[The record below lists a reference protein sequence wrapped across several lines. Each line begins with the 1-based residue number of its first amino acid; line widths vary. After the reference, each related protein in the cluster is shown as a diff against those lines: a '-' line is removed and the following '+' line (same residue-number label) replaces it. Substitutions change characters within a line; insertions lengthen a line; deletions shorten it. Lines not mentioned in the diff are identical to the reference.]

1 MIIPTDYLNIYT
13 TENQAKQINSLLL
26 KYTHDNITITDAT
39 AGIGGNSLQFC
50 KCFKN
55 VICIE
60 NNYNTFNVL
69 KENLK
74 NFQNSKC
81 YICSFNY
88 VKYMTKQDV
97 IFIDPP
103 WGGNDYKLKKKI
115 NLYLDNTDVIDII
128 NTLYYRAYIIMLKVP
143 NNFNIP
149 ECINLF
155 WMHKVHNIY
164 KSKKVVYKIIVFYKP
179 I

>member
-1 MIIPTDYLNIYT
+1 MIIPNDYLNIYT
-13 TENQAKQINSLLL
+13 TENQARQINNILL
-26 KYTHDNITITDAT
+26 KYTHTDITITDAT

-50 KCFKN
+50 KYFKN

-60 NNYNTFNVL
+60 NNYNAFNVL
-69 KENLK
+69 KQNLK

-81 YICSFNY
+81 YICSFNDI
-88 VKYMTKQDV
+88 KYITNQDV

-115 NLYLDNTDVIDII
+115 NLYLDNLDVINII
-128 NTLYYRAYIIMLKVP
+128 NTLYYYASIIILKVP
-143 NNFNIP
+143 NNFNVP
-149 ECINLF
+149 EDINLF
-155 WMHKVHNIY
+155 WMHRIHNIY
-164 KSKKVVYKIIVFYKP
+164 KSKKVVYKIIMFYKP